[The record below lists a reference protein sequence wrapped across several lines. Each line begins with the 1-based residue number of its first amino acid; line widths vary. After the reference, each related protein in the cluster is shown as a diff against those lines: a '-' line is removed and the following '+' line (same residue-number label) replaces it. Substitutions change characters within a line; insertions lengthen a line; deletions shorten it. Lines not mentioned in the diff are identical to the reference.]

1 MPNWLSDS
9 SSGID
14 FTVAIF
20 RWWGNCILSGYWKS
34 LVKQSMVMDLP
45 SLLISLCFCSG
56 FSFIYMFFF
65 DRLHLSSGK
74 WDRGHD
80 AALCPQISQG
90 NHYCFLFLERCLS
103 EVRCW
108 QMWVVH
114 GSHHVRQRKTTGVLL
129 WRELAHADTCTLIHM
144 KWYAIW
150 MRYLCQWLC
159 NENESSGSHY
169 WCENRGFSMLWNRTV
184 FWCLSWQK
192 CN

>member
-1 MPNWLSDS
+1 MNLSSFHSWNKFIFSVPIRELVLWCINAINVLYRTALTVTNIERVPNWLSDS

-90 NHYCFLFLERCLS
+90 NHYCFLLLERCLT

-114 GSHHVRQRKTTGVLL
+114 GSHHVRQRKTTGV
-129 WRELAHADTCTLIHM
+129 
-144 KWYAIW
+144 
-150 MRYLCQWLC
+150 
-159 NENESSGSHY
+159 
-169 WCENRGFSMLWNRTV
+169 
-184 FWCLSWQK
+184 
-192 CN
+192 